1 MLKQNVNFVQENKA
15 KSNMLKQNV
24 DFVQENKANMSYV
37 DI

>member
-1 MLKQNVNFVQENKA
+1 MLKQNVDFVQENKA

>member
-1 MLKQNVNFVQENKA
+1 MLKQNIDFVQENKA

>member
-1 MLKQNVNFVQENKA
+1 MLKQNVDFVQENKA

-24 DFVQENKANMSYV
+24 DFVQENKSNMSYV